1 MSTILLAADS
11 WGVGVFAN
19 DANGEYGPTGEG
31 IHNIFNEHGHQV
43 INISK
48 GGGSNWLM
56 IDRLNGRWG
65 QTDNCYWGAL
75 TMGVPHCAPYE
86 MLTEPHISWDQIDH
100 MVFIQTDIFRD
111 QAYYAKRYPTSEFA
125 QWKTLTDDFIK
136 KLMTYNRIGDFIIDY
151 FEKMYTALDQVGKD
165 RGQKILCV
173 GGWSKLHPMIND
185 YSNLIPVITSC
196 PELLIPGFTND
207 TYMSD
212 FEYWLTLSENS
223 EFVDHFGIEF
233 KQFAIDVNE
242 KYKTVTEA
250 FTDSHP
256 KMDGYRRM
264 AEEILPYLAK

>member
-19 DANGEYGPTGEG
+19 NANGEYGPTGEG

-65 QTDNCYWGAL
+65 KTDNCHWGAL

-100 MVFIQTDIFRD
+100 MVFIRTDIFRD

-151 FEKMYTALDQVGKD
+151 FED
-165 RGQKILCV
+165 RATVSMLTKKANIAKPDKI
-173 GGWSKLHPMIND
+173 KQMILSHFPLSPNF
-185 YSNLIPVITSC
+185 LIC
-196 PELLIPGFTND
+196 L
-207 TYMSD
+207 
-212 FEYWLTLSENS
+212 
-223 EFVDHFGIEF
+223 
-233 KQFAIDVNE
+233 
-242 KYKTVTEA
+242 
-250 FTDSHP
+250 
-256 KMDGYRRM
+256 
-264 AEEILPYLAK
+264 